1 MQAAIGRRGGAVDPR
16 GVALRT
22 LPRLLPR
29 EPQIGVVEQ
38 RGDGVAH
45 RRPVLIG
52 KWVGTQVNIRP
63 PECLL

>member
-1 MQAAIGRRGGAVDPR
+1 M
-16 GVALRT
+16 ALMT

-29 EPQIGVVEQ
+29 EPQIGIVEQ
-38 RGDGVAH
+38 SGNGVAH

-52 KWVGTQVNIRP
+52 KRVGTQVNIGP